1 MTWQLNSSKPID
13 RVIPGSLCYLVS
25 DKRVLLIQRRNPPHV
40 GLWSPP
46 GGKLNPGESPTR
58 CVLREFYEE
67 TGLMLVKPRLRVV
80 TTVLHAGMGMHW
92 MLFVYTARRFTGELA
107 ASDEGDI
114 RWIALDELDR
124 YPRPAADV
132 RMLEHVLCKSPV
144 REMEFRYDRE
154 DRLVDQVAG
163 AGR

>member
-1 MTWQLNSSKPID
+1 MTWQINSTKPID
-13 RVIPGSLCYLVS
+13 RVIPGSLCYLVH
-25 DKRVLLIQRRNPPHV
+25 DQKVLLLQRRNPPHV

-67 TGLMLVKPRLRVV
+67 TGLMLQNPRLRVI
-80 TTVLHAGMGMHW
+80 TTVLHAGLGMHW
-92 MLFVYTARRFTGELA
+92 MLFVYHAQDFTGDLA
-107 ASDEGDI
+107 VSDEGDI
-114 RWIALDELDR
+114 QWIGLDVLDH

-132 RMLEHVLCKSPV
+132 RMFQHVLRKAPV
-144 REMEFRYDRE
+144 QEMEFRYDASE
-154 DRLVDQVAG
+154 RLIEQTAG